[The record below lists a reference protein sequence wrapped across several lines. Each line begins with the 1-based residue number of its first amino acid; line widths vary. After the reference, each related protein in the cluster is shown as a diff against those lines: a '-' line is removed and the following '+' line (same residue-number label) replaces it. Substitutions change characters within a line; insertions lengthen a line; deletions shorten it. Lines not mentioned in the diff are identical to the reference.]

1 MIRGTLEQLTHGET
15 CDFEARNEA
24 GELLAVASY
33 QNHPVCAGPTSYES
47 ATLRAEIGYPD
58 GWDAR
63 GVLGKIKGAARVGRT
78 SVTFDGAGPSCGSSP
93 ITDAHEV
100 EIGMMN
106 SGLAF
111 LVDRA
116 KSGESAAGPSITRN
130 DPAAW
135 TFRNMLFNTYTV
147 GLGKEGIYLCFYM
160 RDMSGLSGPDEPFGP
175 ERMVAQVEVAQSVPR
190 FACVEYT
197 FAIAEQRCFDP
208 VMLRL
213 LYHTRNLD
221 EHRGQKFKESKW
233 GFQKYMLKTFDKD
246 LIARYDPEWGK

>member
-1 MIRGTLEQLTHGET
+1 MIRGKLIQLTHAESCT
-15 CDFEARNEA
+15 FKARNEA

-47 ATLRAEIGYPD
+47 ATFRGEIGYPD

-63 GVLGKIKGAARVGRT
+63 GVLGKIKDAARVGRT
-78 SVTFDGAGPSCGSSP
+78 SVSLDGAGPSCTSSP
-93 ITDAHEV
+93 ITDVAGT

-106 SGLAF
+106 SELAF

-116 KSGESAAGPSITRN
+116 KSSHTSSGVSITRN

-135 TFRNMLFNTYTV
+135 TFRDMLFNTYTV
-147 GLGKEGIYLCFYM
+147 GLGKEGIFLCFYV
-160 RDMSGLSGPDEPFGP
+160 RDMSAPGKEFGP
-175 ERMVAQVEVAQSVPR
+175 EKMAAQVEVARSVPR
-190 FACVEYT
+190 FACAEYT
-197 FAIAEQRCFDP
+197 FAIAEQRYFDP

-233 GFQKYMLKTFDKD
+233 GFQKYMLKTFEKD
-246 LIARYDPEWGK
+246 LIARYDPEWGR